1 MIYSWIKQTTE
12 RIAMSPRNIIYSWL
26 LGALL
31 LFPLA
36 GMAENSRDFEQYVVH
51 FNALATDVL
60 PPQVAREYRIT
71 RSQNRGM
78 INITILKKVLGS
90 PGQPV
95 HAHVTATAQ
104 NLAGQ
109 HREIRMREI
118 REGNAIYY
126 IGEFR
131 VANEETL
138 KFNVRARPQ
147 GTPDHLEVQFS
158 QDFYT
163 N

>member
-1 MIYSWIKQTTE
+1 MRQKKYILI
-12 RIAMSPRNIIYSWL
+12 PWL
-26 LGALL
+26 ALLAYLTPLGA
-31 LFPLA
+31 
-36 GMAENSRDFEQYVVH
+36 MAENSKDFGNYVLH
-51 FNALATDVL
+51 YNALATDML
-60 PPQVAREYRIT
+60 PPAVARDYHIT

-78 INITILKKVLGS
+78 LNITLLKKVLGS

-95 HAHVTATAQ
+95 HARVETSAK

-109 HREIRMREI
+109 TRSIDMREI

-126 IGEFR
+126 IGEFG

-138 KFNVRARPQ
+138 NFRVRVKPQ
-147 GTPDHLEVQFS
+147 GESDFFEVEFS

-163 N
+163 R

>member
-1 MIYSWIKQTTE
+1 
-12 RIAMSPRNIIYSWL
+12 MSPRNIIYPWL

-36 GMAENSRDFEQYVVH
+36 GAAENSRDFGEYVVH
-51 FNALATDVL
+51 FNALATDIL
-60 PPQVAREYRIT
+60 PPQVARDYRIT

-95 HAHVTATAQ
+95 HAHVTTTAQ

-147 GTPDHLEVQFS
+147 GTPEYLEVEFS

>member
-1 MIYSWIKQTTE
+1 MDPA
-12 RIAMSPRNIIYSWL
+12 RIITSWL
-26 LGALL
+26 SAALL
-31 LFPLA
+31 LLSSSA
-36 GMAENSRDFEQYVVH
+36 LAENSTDFGDYVVH
-51 FNALATDVL
+51 FNSLATDML
-60 PPQVAREYRIT
+60 HPQIARQYHIT

-78 INITILKKVLGS
+78 LNITILKKVLGS

-95 HAHVTATAQ
+95 HARVEATAK

-109 HREIRMREI
+109 DRNIKMREI

-126 IGEFR
+126 IGEFG

-138 KFNVRARPQ
+138 KFSVRARPQ
-147 GTPDHLEVQFS
+147 GERDFFAVEFS

-163 N
+163 R

>member
-1 MIYSWIKQTTE
+1 MRPKYFLIPIF
-12 RIAMSPRNIIYSWL
+12 
-26 LGALL
+26 LL
-31 LFPLA
+31 LTLLSPLSVL
-36 GMAENSRDFEQYVVH
+36 AENSQDFGDYVIH
-51 FNALATDVL
+51 YNALATDML
-60 PPQVAREYRIT
+60 PPAIARDYRIT

-78 INITILKKVLGS
+78 VNITILKKVLGS

-95 HAHVTATAQ
+95 HARVETSAR

-109 HREIRMREI
+109 DRNISMREI

-126 IGEFR
+126 IGEFG

-138 KFNVRARPQ
+138 NFKVRVRPQ
-147 GTPDHLEVQFS
+147 GERDFYEVEFS

-163 N
+163 R

>member
-1 MIYSWIKQTTE
+1 MRLIRTGI
-12 RIAMSPRNIIYSWL
+12 PWL
-26 LGALL
+26 VGLV
-31 LFPLA
+31 LA
-36 GMAENSRDFEQYVVH
+36 VAATSGHAENSKDFGNYMVH
-51 FNALATDVL
+51 FNALATDML
-60 PPQVAREYRIT
+60 TPEVAREYRIT

-78 INITILKKVLGS
+78 INITVLKKVLGS

-95 HAHVTATAQ
+95 HAHIEASAQ

-109 HREIRMREI
+109 SRRVRMREV

-126 IGEFR
+126 IGEFG

-138 KFNVRARPQ
+138 KFEVRVRPQ
-147 GTPDHLEVQFS
+147 GTQEFLRVEFS

-163 N
+163 R

>member
-1 MIYSWIKQTTE
+1 MHPKNFLVPWF
-12 RIAMSPRNIIYSWL
+12 
-26 LGALL
+26 LL
-31 LFPLA
+31 LTLLSPLSVL
-36 GMAENSRDFEQYVVH
+36 AENSQDFGDYVIH
-51 FNALATDVL
+51 YNALATDML
-60 PPQVAREYRIT
+60 PPAVARDYHIT

-78 INITILKKVLGS
+78 LNITVLKKVLGS

-95 HAHVTATAQ
+95 HARVEASAR

-109 HREIRMREI
+109 DRTVSMREI

-126 IGEFR
+126 IGEFG

-138 KFNVRARPQ
+138 KFNVHVRPQ
-147 GTPDHLEVQFS
+147 GERDFFEVELS

-163 N
+163 R

>member
-1 MIYSWIKQTTE
+1 MHTKYLLG
-12 RIAMSPRNIIYSWL
+12 PWL
-26 LGALL
+26 LLL
-31 LFPLA
+31 TLLSPLSVL
-36 GMAENSRDFEQYVVH
+36 AENSQDFGDYVIH
-51 FNALATDVL
+51 YNALATDML
-60 PPQVAREYRIT
+60 PPAVARDYHIT

-78 INITILKKVLGS
+78 LNITILKKVLGS

-95 HAHVTATAQ
+95 HARVEASAK

-109 HREIRMREI
+109 DRSIRMREI

-126 IGEFR
+126 IGEFG

-138 KFNVRARPQ
+138 KFSVRARPQ
-147 GTPDHLEVQFS
+147 GERDFYTVEFS

-163 N
+163 R

>member
-1 MIYSWIKQTTE
+1 MN
-12 RIAMSPRNIIYSWL
+12 PRCIIISLL
-26 LGALL
+26 LGLTF
-31 LFPLA
+31 LFPNA
-36 GMAENSRDFEQYVVH
+36 AIAENSKDFGQYVVH
-51 FNALATDVL
+51 FNALSTDTL
-60 PPQVAREYRIT
+60 PPKVAREYRIT
-71 RSQNRGM
+71 RSRNRGM
-78 INITILKKVLGS
+78 VNITVLKKVLGS

-95 HAHVTATAQ
+95 HARVKARAE
-104 NLAGQ
+104 NLVGQ
-109 HREIRMREI
+109 GRDIR

-138 KFNVRARPQ
+138 KFTVRAQPH
-147 GTPDHLEVQFS
+147 GTQKFLEVRFS

>member
-1 MIYSWIKQTTE
+1 MRQKYFLIPWFVLLTLLSPYSV
-12 RIAMSPRNIIYSWL
+12 L
-26 LGALL
+26 
-31 LFPLA
+31 
-36 GMAENSRDFEQYVVH
+36 AENSQDFGDYVIH
-51 FNALATDVL
+51 YNALATDML
-60 PPQVAREYRIT
+60 PPAVARDYHIT

-78 INITILKKVLGS
+78 LNITILKKVLGS

-95 HAHVTATAQ
+95 HALVETSAM

-109 HREIRMREI
+109 DRSISMREI

-126 IGEFR
+126 IGEFG

-138 KFNVRARPQ
+138 NFKVRAKPQ
-147 GTPDHLEVQFS
+147 GERDFFDVEFS

-163 N
+163 R

>member
-1 MIYSWIKQTTE
+1 MRAKNILIPWFVLLTLL
-12 RIAMSPRNIIYSWL
+12 SPASVL
-26 LGALL
+26 
-31 LFPLA
+31 
-36 GMAENSRDFEQYVVH
+36 AENSRDFGDYVLH
-51 FNALATDVL
+51 YNALATDML
-60 PPQVAREYRIT
+60 PPAVARDYHIT

-78 INITILKKVLGS
+78 LNITLLKKVLGS

-95 HAHVTATAQ
+95 HARVESSAT

-109 HREIRMREI
+109 IREIDMREI

-126 IGEFR
+126 LGEFG

-138 KFNVRARPQ
+138 NFKVHVRPQ
-147 GTPDHLEVQFS
+147 GERDFFEVEFS

-163 N
+163 R

>member
-1 MIYSWIKQTTE
+1 MHTKYFLVPWFLLLILL
-12 RIAMSPRNIIYSWL
+12 SPV
-26 LGALL
+26 GAL
-31 LFPLA
+31 
-36 GMAENSRDFEQYVVH
+36 AENSKDFGDYVIH
-51 FNALATDVL
+51 YNALATDML
-60 PPQVAREYRIT
+60 PPAVARDYHIT

-78 INITILKKVLGS
+78 LNITILKKVLGS

-95 HAHVTATAQ
+95 HARIDASAR

-109 HREIRMREI
+109 DRHVSMREI

-126 IGEFR
+126 IGEFG

-138 KFNVRARPQ
+138 NFKVRARPQ
-147 GTPDHLEVQFS
+147 GEHDFFEVEFS

-163 N
+163 H

>member
-1 MIYSWIKQTTE
+1 MRPENYLIPWFLMLTVVF
-12 RIAMSPRNIIYSWL
+12 SP
-26 LGALL
+26 GAL
-31 LFPLA
+31 
-36 GMAENSRDFEQYVVH
+36 AENSQDFGDYVIH
-51 FNALATDVL
+51 YNALATDML
-60 PPQVAREYRIT
+60 PPAVARDYHIT

-78 INITILKKVLGS
+78 LNITLLKKVLGS

-95 HAHVTATAQ
+95 HARVEASAR

-109 HREIRMREI
+109 DRSIKMREI

-126 IGEFR
+126 IGEFG

-138 KFNVRARPQ
+138 KFSVRARPQ
-147 GTPDHLEVQFS
+147 GERDFYEVEFS

-163 N
+163 R

>member
-1 MIYSWIKQTTE
+1 MHTKYYLVPWF
-12 RIAMSPRNIIYSWL
+12 L
-26 LGALL
+26 LLALL
-31 LFPLA
+31 SPPSVL
-36 GMAENSRDFEQYVVH
+36 AENSQDVGDYVIH
-51 FNALATDVL
+51 YNALATDML
-60 PPQVAREYRIT
+60 PPAVARDYHIT

-78 INITILKKVLGS
+78 VNITILKKVLGS

-95 HAHVTATAQ
+95 HARVDASAR

-109 HREIRMREI
+109 YRNIRMREI

-126 IGEFR
+126 IGEFG

-138 KFNVRARPQ
+138 NFKVQVRPQ
-147 GTPDHLEVQFS
+147 GEREFYEVEFS

-163 N
+163 R

>member
-1 MIYSWIKQTTE
+1 MKQTF
-12 RIAMSPRNIIYSWL
+12 SWL
-26 LGALL
+26 AGLL
-31 LFPLA
+31 LLLPLTVD
-36 GMAENSRDFEQYVVH
+36 AENSKDFGQFVIHY
-51 FNALATDVL
+51 NAMATDVV
-60 PPQVAREYRIT
+60 PPQVARKYRIT

-78 INITILKKVLGS
+78 INITVLKKVLGS

-95 HAHVTATAQ
+95 HARVEVNAQ

-109 HREIRMREI
+109 GRTIHVREI

-126 IGEFR
+126 IGEFG

-138 KFNVRARPQ
+138 KFDVRARPQ
-147 GTPDHLEVQFS
+147 GTQEFVEVQFS

>member
-1 MIYSWIKQTTE
+1 MHPVKQTF
-12 RIAMSPRNIIYSWL
+12 SWL
-26 LGALL
+26 AGLL
-31 LFPLA
+31 LLLPLTA
-36 GMAENSRDFEQYVVH
+36 DAENSKDFGQFVIHY
-51 FNALATDVL
+51 NAMATDMV
-60 PPQVAREYRIT
+60 PAQVARKYRIT

-78 INITILKKVLGS
+78 INITVLKKVLGS

-95 HAHVTATAQ
+95 HAQVDVNAQ

-109 HREIRMREI
+109 GRTIHVHEI

-126 IGEFR
+126 ISEFG

-138 KFNVRARPQ
+138 KFDVRARPQ
-147 GTPDHLEVQFS
+147 GTQEFVEVQFS